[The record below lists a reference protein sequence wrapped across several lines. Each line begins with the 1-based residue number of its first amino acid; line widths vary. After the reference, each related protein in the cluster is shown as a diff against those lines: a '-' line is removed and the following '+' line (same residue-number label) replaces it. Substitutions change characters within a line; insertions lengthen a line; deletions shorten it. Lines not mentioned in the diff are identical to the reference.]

1 MKKKCLSILIVLVL
15 VIGFANPVFALYE
28 VFTHPELGEMLTFHS
43 GDGMFRFQIYG
54 YTYYEIF
61 DPQIPFRGMKV
72 NQTHLIHDQMPL
84 IDESLNFM
92 FDSLEGKNGDSVP
105 AQFFYTGISEP
116 YSMALEL
123 LNREDKVE
131 AIQLLN
137 GFAGPEGYVRLQ
149 AIPGFEDEDFS
160 ALASD
165 HETFTAKV
173 GDKRYEYRVLQFFI
187 DGNEVDGY
195 YFERYC
201 YLKIDGVWRLGRV
214 TREYTDMSETRQY
227 YHHGVAGS
235 WTGVAYDVH
244 YELMQELEWG
254 TPREEITMIAGA
266 IEEGNDVVIPETEIF
281 RIPCSI
287 AYSFTDGQLSGVK
300 YNLNDELSFCSAFIS
315 LFMRYADPVTFDEF
329 SNSSWSLNDSVIQLF
344 YDEQS
349 PGIIVTHDDNP
360 S

>member
-1 MKKKCLSILIVLVL
+1 MKKKYLSILLILVL
-15 VIGFANPVFALYE
+15 VIGFFIPAHAAIIYD

-43 GDGMFRFQIYG
+43 DSGMFRFQIYG

-72 NQTHLIHDQMPL
+72 NQTNLIHDQMPT

-92 FDSLEGKNGDSVP
+92 FDSLEGKSGDSVP
-105 AQFFYTGISEP
+105 AQLSYTGISEP
-116 YSMALEL
+116 YSVTLEL
-123 LNREDKVE
+123 LSREDKVE

-137 GFAGPEGYVRLQ
+137 GFEGPEGYGSLQ
-149 AIPGFEDEDFS
+149 AIPGFEYEDFTT
-160 ALASD
+160 LAED
-165 HETFTAKV
+165 HEIFTAKV

-187 DGNEVDGY
+187 DENAIDGY

-214 TREYTDMSETRQY
+214 TREYADMSENREY

-235 WTGVAYDVH
+235 WSGAAYDVH
-244 YELMQELEWG
+244 YELMQDLEWG
-254 TPREEITMIAGA
+254 TSREEIITIDGA
-266 IEEGNDVVIPETEIF
+266 VEEGNDVRVVDTEIF

-287 AYSFTDGQLSGVK
+287 TYSFTDGLLSGVK
-300 YNLNDELSFCSAFIS
+300 YDLGEELSYCSAFIS

-329 SNSSWSLNDSVIQLF
+329 GNSSWSLNDSVIHLL
-344 YDEQS
+344 YDQQS
-349 PGIIVTHDDNP
+349 PIISVIYDD
-360 S
+360 